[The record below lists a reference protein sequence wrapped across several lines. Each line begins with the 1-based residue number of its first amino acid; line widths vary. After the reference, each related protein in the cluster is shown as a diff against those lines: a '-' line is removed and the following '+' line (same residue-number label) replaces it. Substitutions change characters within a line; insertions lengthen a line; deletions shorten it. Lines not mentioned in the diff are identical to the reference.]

1 LKLAAGGLIDIEF
14 LAQYLLL
21 RHADAEPSL
30 VCDSPLAVIET
41 AASRGLLDAESAGI
55 LANAYRLF
63 SDVTQILR
71 LTLDPSTDPR
81 AASEA
86 VKRRLAK
93 VAGQPSM
100 SALESHLSDTRAEV
114 RGVFDAELRGGFD
127 SSDEAANVA

>member
-1 LKLAAGGLIDIEF
+1 M
-14 LAQYLLL
+14 AQYLLL

-30 VCDSPLAVIET
+30 VCNSPLAVIET
-41 AASRGLLDAESAGI
+41 AASRGCLTRRAPRALV
-55 LANAYRLF
+55 NAYRLF
-63 SDVTQILR
+63 SDVTQLLR
-71 LTLDPSTDPR
+71 LTLDPGTDPR

-100 SALESHLSDTRAEV
+100 SALESRLSDTRAEV
-114 RGVFDAELRGGFD
+114 RGVFDAELRGGFN